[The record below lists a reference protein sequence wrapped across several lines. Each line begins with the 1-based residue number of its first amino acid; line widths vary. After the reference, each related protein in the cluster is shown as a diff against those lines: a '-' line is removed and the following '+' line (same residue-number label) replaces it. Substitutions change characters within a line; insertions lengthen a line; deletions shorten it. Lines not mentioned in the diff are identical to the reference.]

1 VDSAIEIGVVD
12 AKIDPP
18 HTRSVLTQALAEA
31 PARRGRHKNIPL

>member
-12 AKIDPP
+12 DKIDPA
-18 HTRSVLTQALAEA
+18 HTRSKLTEALAQA